1 MTFFAYNFS
10 WMVFNTIL
18 AFLPIILVVVLRR
31 RLNIVVHLIVFF
43 FWLLFLP
50 NTIYLITDLQH
61 LPYQLLR
68 VGMGEQLI
76 LLVQFSILAALG
88 VMTYVYSL
96 EPIALIFKR
105 LRFPEIKKE
114 ILYIGLNYVIAFGVI
129 LGKVQRTHS
138 WYIFTEPMKVVQDI
152 MLTLGNIELLTW
164 VLVFGSMINIVFFLF
179 KDYFP
184 PLRNADKKKKR

>member
-10 WMVFNTIL
+10 WMLFNVVL
-18 AFLPIILVVVLRR
+18 AFIPILLVVVLRR
-31 RLNIVVHLIVFF
+31 RLNIFVHLIVFF

-61 LPYQLLR
+61 LPYQLFR

-76 LLVQFSILAALG
+76 LLVQFSVLTAFG

-114 ILYIGLNYVIAFGVI
+114 ILYIVLNYIISFGVI

-138 WYIFTEPMKVVQDI
+138 WYIFTEPSKVVRDI
-152 MLTLGNIELLTW
+152 YLTLTNLELLTW
-164 VLVFGSMINIVFFLF
+164 VLVFGSIVNVLFFLF

-184 PLRNADKKKKR
+184 PLRNTDKKKKK

>member
-18 AFLPIILVVVLRR
+18 AFIPILLVLLLRR
-31 RLNIVVHLIVFF
+31 RLNIVIHLIVFF

-50 NTIYLITDLQH
+50 NTIYLVTDLQH
-61 LPYQLLR
+61 LPFQLFR

-76 LLVQFSILAALG
+76 LLIQFSTLAALG

-96 EPIALIFKR
+96 EPIALIFRRLKLPDIKR
-105 LRFPEIKKE
+105 E
-114 ILYIGLNYVIAFGVI
+114 ILYIGLNYIISFGVI
-129 LGKVQRTHS
+129 MGKVQRTHS
-138 WYIFTEPMKVVQDI
+138 WYIFTEPGKVVRDLF
-152 MLTLGNIELLTW
+152 LTLTNAELLTW
-164 VLVFGSMINIVFFLF
+164 VLVFGSIVNVLFFLF

-184 PLRNADKKKKR
+184 PLRNTDKKKKK

>member
-18 AFLPIILVVVLRR
+18 AFIPILLVVVLRR
-31 RLNIVVHLIVFF
+31 RLNIVIHLIVFF

-50 NTIYLITDLQH
+50 NTIYLVTDLQH
-61 LPYQLLR
+61 LPFQLFR

-76 LLVQFSILAALG
+76 LLIQFSTLAALG

-96 EPIALIFKR
+96 EPIALIFRR
-105 LRFPEIKKE
+105 LRLPDIKRE
-114 ILYIGLNYVIAFGVI
+114 ILYIGLNYIISFGVI
-129 LGKVQRTHS
+129 MGKVQRTHS
-138 WYIFTEPMKVVQDI
+138 WYIFTEPGKVVRDFF
-152 MLTLGNIELLTW
+152 LTLTNAELLTW
-164 VLVFGSMINIVFFLF
+164 VLVFGSIVNVLFFLF

-184 PLRNADKKKKR
+184 PLRNTDKKKKK